1 MASSRQRQRPMSIS
15 TVNLDVDD
23 VTALH
28 REEHIPSHNFGDQTP
43 TEPNNTRSRR
53 LLILFIVVFIIITL
67 ISLAGFIMAIYA
79 LVLSTS
85 ERASSISTTTTV
97 GSASATT
104 ASPQCSSS
112 PVTYFQYTTITPPQC
127 LNYTL
132 NTDATRNIGYTSSIN
147 NCDNT
152 VPFSN
157 TTSVWI
163 RFQAPAGTLLAS
175 SPVPPNYCGTVVT
188 GWYAGQ
194 YPSPVFTTATSIVCF
209 YYATNTC
216 SSCASISVTSCLNF
230 YVYLL
235 PQPPSCNYRYCT
247 L

>member
-1 MASSRQRQRPMSIS
+1 MARSQQRQQPMSIS

-23 VTALH
+23 ITTLH
-28 REEHIPSHNFGDQTP
+28 REEHIPSHNFGDETLS
-43 TEPNNTRSRR
+43 EPDNTRSRR
-53 LLILFIVVFIIITL
+53 LLILFIVVFIIIIL
-67 ISLAGFIMAIYA
+67 ISLAGFIMAICA
-79 LVLSTS
+79 LVLSKS
-85 ERASSISTTTTV
+85 ESTNSISTTTVAST
-97 GSASATT
+97 SATT
-104 ASPQCSSS
+104 PPQCSPS
-112 PVTYFQYTTITPPQC
+112 PATYFQYTTVTPPQC
-127 LNYTL
+127 LSYTL

-147 NCDNT
+147 YCDD
-152 VPFSN
+152 VAPFSN

-163 RFQAPAGTLLAS
+163 RFQEPAGTLLAS
-175 SPVPPNYCGTVVT
+175 SPVSPNYCGTVVT

-216 SSCASISVTSCLNF
+216 SSCATISVTNCLNF

-235 PQPPSCNYRYCT
+235 PEPQSCNYRYCT